1 MRVEFFRHGL
11 GAEELAAVE
20 RVLGTLFLTT
30 GPETRLW
37 EGEFAGYLGVSHA
50 VGVSSCSMALLL
62 ALKALGVGPGDEVIT
77 TPLSYV
83 ATTNAILHAGARPVF
98 VDVESETGNMD
109 VSLVPHAITERT
121 RVILP
126 VHLYGLMCD
135 MRALRRLARREKL
148 LIIEDSAHCVEGRR
162 DGLAP
167 GQASHAACFSFY
179 ATKNLSCAEGGMVTA
194 RRASTAACLR
204 RLRNH
209 GVDRDASSRHGQ
221 AVLHWDQM
229 DLGFKAN
236 LPDLLAAMLRPQL
249 RCIEERCG
257 RRQEI
262 AQTYDA
268 AFRGVMDLAVT
279 AVPRGAFSA
288 RHLYTV
294 QVPPGIRDAMLVRLR
309 EAGVG
314 CAVNYR
320 PIHRLRYMRKEL
332 GYRLGAFP
340 VAERIGASTISLP
353 MYPDL
358 QRSEQDYVIDQ
369 VLRLMRTL
377 GG

>member
-1 MRVEFFRHGL
+1 MKVEFYRHGL

-30 GPETRLW
+30 GPETRGF
-37 EGEFAGYLGVSHA
+37 EEEFAGYLGVPHA

-98 VDVESETGNMD
+98 VDVEPDTGNLD
-109 VSLVPHAITERT
+109 VSLVPGAITERT
-121 RVILP
+121 RAVLP

-135 MRALRRLARREKL
+135 MRSLGRLARREKL
-148 LIIEDSAHCVEGRR
+148 LVIEDSAHCVEGRR

-167 GQASHAACFSFY
+167 GQGSHAACFSFY
-179 ATKNLSCAEGGMVTA
+179 ATKNLSCAEGGAVTCRRGHVAA
-194 RRASTAACLR
+194 RLR
-204 RLRNH
+204 QLRNH
-209 GVDRDASSRHGQ
+209 GVDRDASARHGQ
-221 AVLHWDQM
+221 GVLHWDQM
-229 DLGFKAN
+229 DLGYKAN

-249 RCIEERCG
+249 RHVAERCA

-262 AQTYDA
+262 ARRYDD
-268 AFRGVMDLAVT
+268 AFRGVPDLSVT
-279 AVPRGAFSA
+279 NVPRGASSA
-288 RHLYTV
+288 RHLYTI
-294 QVPPGIRDAMLVRLR
+294 QVPPARRDEMLSGLR

-332 GYRLGAFP
+332 GYRQGAFP

-358 QRSEQDYVIDQ
+358 PHDEQDAVIQQ
-369 VLRLMRTL
+369 VVRLVRT
-377 GG
+377 GGG